1 MFRLGL
7 AIIFAIVA
15 RIQGKKAQ
23 QSVSQAYGDLKR
35 HRSFPLLVAALAFL
49 ILLIVTGFVLSAI
62 ADVWEHANR
71 LGGIW
76 FAAAVLAVLV
86 FLSGI
91 VYFITRRFTKPAR
104 RRLEA
109 QDDALF
115 VTSDQPAPLPAPDD
129 AARRFKRIRAALQK
143 AIADPK
149 AEFLLENDIRHLQ
162 GESKQRELIEDELK
176 RHIRNFVDAT
186 NSEGD
191 EADQSARRFADK
203 LLEINPR
210 QAVWCTTE
218 LSALKRS
225 GS

>member
-49 ILLIVTGFVLSAI
+49 VMLIITGFVLSAI

-76 FAAAVLAVLV
+76 FAGAVLAVLV
-86 FLSGI
+86 LLSGI
-91 VYFITRRFTKPAR
+91 IHFVTRRVTRPAR
-104 RRLEA
+104 RRLEV

-129 AARRFKRIRAALQK
+129 AARHFKRIREALQK
-143 AIADPK
+143 ATVDPK
-149 AEFLLENDIRHLQ
+149 AEFLRDSDIRFLKS
-162 GESKQRELIEDELK
+162 ESKQRELIEDELK

-186 NSEGD
+186 SSEGD

-203 LLEINPR
+203 LLRINPG
-210 QAVWCTTE
+210 QADWCTTE
-218 LSALKRS
+218 LSALKRA